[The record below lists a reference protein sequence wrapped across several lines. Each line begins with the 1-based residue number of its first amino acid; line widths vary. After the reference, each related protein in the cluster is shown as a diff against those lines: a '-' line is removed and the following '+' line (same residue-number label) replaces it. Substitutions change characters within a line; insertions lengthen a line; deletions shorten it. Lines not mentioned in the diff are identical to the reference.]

1 MYVIRM
7 YASMYVWMYLNK
19 PVYVCMYIYVYM
31 YIYDYRHKH
40 IESKKEKEK
49 EYKKKRTD
57 MPKSKTARG
66 SSGVLLLYVEK
77 PKCTPRL
84 VTHIDI
90 ACVHANP
97 CSSHGHHFLDFMRNA
112 VVRPSS
118 SSSTSTARFRF
129 GASTSLLLLLFL
141 TFDSFCK
148 ALCRLF
154 SCVLTTQCGLATEP
168 RPCRSGRGIR
178 AGGSGTASLRFLFAG
193 SLARSHPATIELSS
207 CVGRMSMRRSCPV
220 AARSESNPDR

>member
-1 MYVIRM
+1 
-7 YASMYVWMYLNK
+7 
-19 PVYVCMYIYVYM
+19 
-31 YIYDYRHKH
+31 
-40 IESKKEKEK
+40 
-49 EYKKKRTD
+49 
-57 MPKSKTARG
+57 MPKSKTARIRRDTSKIRTLMSDRG
-66 SSGVLLLYVEK
+66 NALRTRNSYRHCL
-77 PKCTPRL
+77 CT
-84 VTHIDI
+84 
-90 ACVHANP
+90 HAYP

-118 SSSTSTARFRF
+118 SSSTSTARSRF

-141 TFDSFCK
+141 PFDSFCK

-154 SCVLTTQCGLATEP
+154 SCVLTIQCGFATEP

-220 AARSESNPDR
+220 ATRSESNPDR

>member
-1 MYVIRM
+1 MLHRRSLRRNRKYPYYVTF
-7 YASMYVWMYLNK
+7 
-19 PVYVCMYIYVYM
+19 
-31 YIYDYRHKH
+31 
-40 IESKKEKEK
+40 
-49 EYKKKRTD
+49 KR
-57 MPKSKTARG
+57 
-66 SSGVLLLYVEK
+66 LE
-77 PKCTPRL
+77 L

-90 ACVHANP
+90 ACVHAFP
-97 CSSHGHHFLDFMRNA
+97 CRSHGHHFLDFMRNA
-112 VVRPSS
+112 AVRPSS

-141 TFDSFCK
+141 PFDSFCK

-154 SCVLTTQCGLATEP
+154 SCVLTTQCGFATEP

-207 CVGRMSMRRSCPV
+207 CVGRMSMRRTCPV
-220 AARSESNPDR
+220 ATRSESNRDR